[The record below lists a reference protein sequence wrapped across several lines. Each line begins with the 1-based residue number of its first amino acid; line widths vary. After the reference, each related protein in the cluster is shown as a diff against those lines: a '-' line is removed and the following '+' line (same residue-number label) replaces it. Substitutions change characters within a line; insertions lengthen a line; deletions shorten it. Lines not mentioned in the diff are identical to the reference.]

1 MLPLLAVFGACAI
14 AITYA
19 MTCSYEAQR
28 HAHLESEARLAIASI
43 EALQEANLTDAQLQ
57 SVVER
62 LATES
67 DVTLLVVAGGE
78 PLRIRASSRE
88 EWRDVSGQP
97 SPPPMPL
104 GARRPNAYFVMVLP
118 SGLTF
123 SMQP

>member
-78 PLRIRASSRE
+78 PLRIRASSRK
-88 EWRDVSGQP
+88 EWRDVSG
-97 SPPPMPL
+97 
-104 GARRPNAYFVMVLP
+104 
-118 SGLTF
+118 
-123 SMQP
+123 